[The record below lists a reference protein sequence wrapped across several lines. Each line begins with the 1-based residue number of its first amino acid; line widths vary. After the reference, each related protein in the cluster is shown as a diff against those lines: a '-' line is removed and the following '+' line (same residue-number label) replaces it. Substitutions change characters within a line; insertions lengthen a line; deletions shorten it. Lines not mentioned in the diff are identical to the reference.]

1 MSNHVTATRDVQRRK
16 VAAKATSE
24 FASRKTED
32 SAGHVLTGVLLFLS
46 GTAALIYQVLWIRQL
61 SLVVGVE
68 VYSITIAV
76 SAFFAGL
83 AGGGALLGRVADGW
97 KRPLRLYF
105 VLEVC
110 VALAGVLATVALGH
124 VAGLFVAMQ
133 SRAGV
138 LAWALPF
145 LLVGAPAFLMG
156 GTLPVAVRWQARGVV
171 SVARAGG
178 WVYAANT
185 AGGIAGALLSSFV
198 FLPWLGVRGTAL
210 AAAVFNVAA
219 ACVALVLD
227 RRDVA
232 EAGRSEGA
240 GPAAAKSYTALALY
254 AVAGGI
260 ALGYEVVWS
269 QAMAQFLSTRVFA
282 FSVVLATYLAGL
294 VVGSALYVRFA
305 ARLRDAWGLFG
316 LLISAAG
323 VVALL
328 EISFLSLWQ
337 LRIQMDAGDLAFS
350 ATGSEFAR
358 MCAQFLVAS
367 VGVVFVPTVLLGA
380 AFPAALR
387 LTMGAERLGRDVGA
401 VLALN
406 TAGGIAGTLLT
417 GFWLVPAL
425 GLVRTL
431 SMLAIAAATVGVLAV
446 LLGSAVS
453 RKMLWSVC
461 ALGLIA
467 VAGGLL
473 TPADRLAR
481 LLLTTRGGGG
491 LIFYQ
496 EGRDATVAVAQQRS
510 RDNVFR
516 RLYIQGV
523 SNSGDAMPSLRY
535 MRLQAMLPLLIHHDA
550 QGGEPKSALVIG
562 FGTGITAGA
571 VLHYPGLERRVCVE
585 LLPAVV
591 RAGELFPENYK
602 AGTDPRLQVRI
613 GDGRQELMRSSE
625 RYDLITLEPPPPSAE
640 GVVNL
645 YSTDFYRLASKRLEA
660 DGLFAQWL
668 PLATQNDEDTRSL
681 VRSFLDVF
689 PYATLWTTEMHEM
702 MLIGSQSPIELDA
715 QQITRRF
722 LQSGVSTSL
731 QAVGVSSPAALLATW
746 VTGRDGLEHY
756 AAHVRAVTDD
766 YPRIEYASWVRP
778 REITQVLPALL
789 ELGTDAP
796 VVGADDALRAEI
808 AQQRRELQDFYA
820 AGIAAYHGD
829 RDGWS
834 KAIERVMASDPD
846 NPYYRWIAGGSAAEA
861 SR

>member
-1 MSNHVTATRDVQRRK
+1 MPVVKPASTTRKSTDHSAVHAYEAERMSRDGGK
-16 VAAKATSE
+16 SLLFGLLLFCSGVAA
-24 FASRKTED
+24 
-32 SAGHVLTGVLLFLS
+32 LTF
-46 GTAALIYQVLWIRQL
+46 QVLWIRQL

-83 AGGGALLGRVADGW
+83 AAGGALLGRVADEW

-124 VAGLFVAMQ
+124 VTELFVAMQ
-133 SRAGV
+133 AHAGV
-138 LAWALPF
+138 LAWAMPF

-156 GTLPVAVRWQARGVV
+156 GTLPVAVRWQARRVE
-171 SVARAGG
+171 SVAKGGG

-210 AAAVFNVAA
+210 AAAVFNMAA
-219 ACVALVLD
+219 GCVALVLD

-232 EAGRSEGA
+232 EVDGIEGA
-240 GPAAAKSYTALALY
+240 GPAVAKSYTALALY

-337 LRIQMDAGDLAFS
+337 LRIQVDAGDLALS

-358 MCAQFLVAS
+358 MCVQFLVAS

-387 LTMGAERLGRDVGA
+387 LSAGAERMGRDVGA

-467 VAGGLL
+467 VVGGWL

-481 LLLTTRGGGG
+481 LLLTTRGGGE

-496 EGRDATVAVAQQRS
+496 EGRGATVAVAQQSS

-523 SNSGDAMPSLRY
+523 SNSGDAMPSMRY
-535 MRLQAMLPLLIHHDA
+535 MRLQAMLPLMIHRDA

-591 RAGELFPENYK
+591 SAGELFPENYK
-602 AGTDPRLQVRI
+602 AGVDPRLQVRI

-660 DGLFAQWL
+660 NGLFAQWL
-668 PLATQNDEDTRSL
+668 PLATQNEEDTQSL

-702 MLIGSQSPIELDA
+702 MLIGSQSPIDLDA
-715 QQITRRF
+715 QQIARRF

-731 QAVGVSSPAALLATW
+731 QAVGISSPAALLATW

-766 YPRIEYASWVRP
+766 FPRIEYASWVRP

-796 VVGADDALRAEI
+796 VVGADDAMRAEI
-808 AQQRRELQDFYA
+808 AKRRRELQDFYA

-846 NPYYRWIAGGSAAEA
+846 NPYYRWIAGGPAAEP

>member
-1 MSNHVTATRDVQRRK
+1 VVKPASTTRKSTDHSAVHAYEAERMSRDGGK
-16 VAAKATSE
+16 SLLFGLLLFCSGVAA
-24 FASRKTED
+24 
-32 SAGHVLTGVLLFLS
+32 LTF
-46 GTAALIYQVLWIRQL
+46 QVLWIRQL

-83 AGGGALLGRVADGW
+83 AAGGALLGRVADEW

-124 VAGLFVAMQ
+124 VTELFVAMQ
-133 SRAGV
+133 AHAGV
-138 LAWALPF
+138 LAWAMPF

-156 GTLPVAVRWQARGVV
+156 GTLPVAVRWQARRVE
-171 SVARAGG
+171 SVAKGGG

-210 AAAVFNVAA
+210 AAAVFNMAA
-219 ACVALVLD
+219 GCVALVLD

-232 EAGRSEGA
+232 EVDGIEGA
-240 GPAAAKSYTALALY
+240 GPAVAKSYTALALY

-337 LRIQMDAGDLAFS
+337 LRIQVDAGDLALS

-358 MCAQFLVAS
+358 MCVQFLVAS

-387 LTMGAERLGRDVGA
+387 LSAGAERMGRDVGA

-467 VAGGLL
+467 VVGGWL

-481 LLLTTRGGGG
+481 LLLTTRGGGE

-496 EGRDATVAVAQQRS
+496 EGRGATVAVAQQSS

-523 SNSGDAMPSLRY
+523 SNSGDAMPSMRY
-535 MRLQAMLPLLIHHDA
+535 MRLQAMLPLMIHRDA

-591 RAGELFPENYK
+591 SAGELFPENYK
-602 AGTDPRLQVRI
+602 AGVDPRLQVRI

-660 DGLFAQWL
+660 NGLFAQWL

-702 MLIGSQSPIELDA
+702 MLIGSQSPIDLDA
-715 QQITRRF
+715 QQISRRF

-731 QAVGVSSPAALLATW
+731 QAVGISSPAALLATW

-766 YPRIEYASWVRP
+766 FPRIEYASWVRP

-789 ELGTDAP
+789 ELGTDVP
-796 VVGADDALRAEI
+796 VVGADDAIRAEI
-808 AQQRRELQDFYA
+808 AQRRRELQDFYA

-829 RDGWS
+829 RDSWS
-834 KAIERVMASDPD
+834 KAMERVMTSDPD
-846 NPYYRWIAGGSAAEA
+846 NPYYRWIAGGSAAEP